1 MVLVLLLL
9 LLLVVLAKAISLPK
23 KGCRPI
29 FFKKKGNP
37 FSHPEAQK
45 SSQNTVIWSVFG
57 SYQEQNNAIYEVF
70 LPWEPQNR
78 MVEWDISTALPEK
91 PADDGE
97 YSVNLEL
104 LVKEQAEAD
113 TVKNGRIR
121 KEVIVADA
129 SGERSSLILWDGH
142 AKASLEN
149 DKKSSLSVCG

>member
-1 MVLVLLLL
+1 MVLEE
-9 LLLVVLAKAISLPK
+9 K
-23 KGCRPI
+23 KEDA
-29 FFKKKGNP
+29 
-37 FSHPEAQK
+37 EA
-45 SSQNTVIWSVFG
+45 
-57 SYQEQNNAIYEVF
+57 Y
-70 LPWEPQNR
+70 P

-91 PADDGE
+91 PEDDGE
-97 YSVNLEL
+97 SSVNLEL

-149 DKKSSLSVCG
+149 DQKIIFVGVRVTAWKGQLPMNCWPDSSLLYPSEQSV